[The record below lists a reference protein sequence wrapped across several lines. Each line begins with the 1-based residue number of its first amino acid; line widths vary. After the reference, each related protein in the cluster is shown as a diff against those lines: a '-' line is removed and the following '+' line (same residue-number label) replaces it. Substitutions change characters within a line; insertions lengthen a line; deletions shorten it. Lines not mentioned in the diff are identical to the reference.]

1 MKTYYIQLD
10 QNNIIRDIVEMPVD
24 GYMEVQIEGPLPVGI
39 NGGWYKWE
47 NGTYVEYPELKPET
61 ELEKLNRLEEQNL
74 ILMDAL
80 ATVFEELLDL
90 RASLEGGTAK

>member
-10 QNNIIRDIVEMPVD
+10 QDNTIRDVVEMPVD
-24 GYMEVQIEGPLPVGI
+24 GYKEVQIEGPLPIGI

-61 ELEKLNRLEEQNL
+61 ELEQRISELEFA
-74 ILMDAL
+74 IAAL
-80 ATVFEELLDL
+80 L
-90 RASLEGGTAK
+90 GGAM

>member
-1 MKTYYIQLD
+1 MKTYYIHLD
-10 QNNIIRDIVEMPVD
+10 PHNIIRDVVEMPVD

-61 ELEKLNRLEEQNL
+61 EMEQRISDLE
-74 ILMDAL
+74 MAL
-80 ATVFEELLDL
+80 A
-90 RASLEGGTAK
+90 AIMGGAM

>member
-10 QNNIIRDIVEMPVD
+10 QDNIIRDVVEMPVD

-47 NGTYVEYPELKPET
+47 NGTYNKY
-61 ELEKLNRLEEQNL
+61 N
-74 ILMDAL
+74 
-80 ATVFEELLDL
+80 AT
-90 RASLEGGTAK
+90 

>member
-10 QNNIIRDIVEMPVD
+10 QDNIIRDVVEMPVG
-24 GYMEVQIEGPLPVGI
+24 GYIPVQIEGPLPVGI

-61 ELEKLNRLEEQNL
+61 EMEQRISDLEMAIAA
-74 ILMDAL
+74 IL
-80 ATVFEELLDL
+80 
-90 RASLEGGTAK
+90 GGAM